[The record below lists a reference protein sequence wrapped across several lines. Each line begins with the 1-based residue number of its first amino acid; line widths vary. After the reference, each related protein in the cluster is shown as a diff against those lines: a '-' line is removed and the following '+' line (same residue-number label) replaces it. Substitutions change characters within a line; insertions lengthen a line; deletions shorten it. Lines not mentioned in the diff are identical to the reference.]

1 MSCCAFHVH
10 CGLEPKLTSSV
21 AALRLCCVG
30 WLRDLLHSVRQQNKA
45 NGKLRPNAV
54 PPRHDRIVQLG
65 ARDGSDEKY
74 EAKAKREREDAQ
86 AILAGK
92 QLAKDPASEVAG
104 QDVKR
109 EDGADR
115 RSAKRARRAR

>member
-1 MSCCAFHVH
+1 M
-10 CGLEPKLTSSV
+10 
-21 AALRLCCVG
+21 
-30 WLRDLLHSVRQQNKA
+30 RQQNKA

-92 QLAKDPASEVAG
+92 QPAKDSASELAG
-104 QDVKR
+104 TRAKG
-109 EDGADR
+109 EDGGDR
-115 RSAKRARRAR
+115 RSSKRARRAR

>member
-1 MSCCAFHVH
+1 M
-10 CGLEPKLTSSV
+10 
-21 AALRLCCVG
+21 
-30 WLRDLLHSVRQQNKA
+30 RQKNKV

-86 AILAGK
+86 AILSGK
-92 QLAKDPASEVAG
+92 HPPKEPASDAAVTAA
-104 QDVKR
+104 
-109 EDGADR
+109 ADD
-115 RSAKRARRAR
+115 KQGARRNSKRQRRGR